1 RTHSSAS
8 ALGIMPRPLE
18 PEELLTIRGR
28 ICLAA

>member
-1 RTHSSAS
+1 AS